1 METAETAA
9 KPRKNRIWEL
19 DFIRGFLILLMVVD
33 HMFITVCFFFG
44 PEWFTAAQGDA
55 ANGLVKYFNAAVF
68 YVNHPARAVIQPI
81 VVMVFVTLCGL
92 STGFSRNNLKRGS
105 ILAIVAIIIT
115 MVTRAMPDQS
125 TFIYFGILH
134 MLAFC
139 ILVWS
144 IITAL
149 TRNNKQAN
157 LIVGLAMTLLIAGL
171 YIGAKTNAQF
181 EFKLSRVVF
190 VMIETEETFSMSPG
204 DFYPLIPWSGL
215 FYAAAALSP
224 YLYPDKKTLLPALDG
239 KWNKPLCFVGRHTL
253 VVYVVHL
260 LIIIA
265 VLEIVGYAGFKIWF
279 FADML

>member
-1 METAETAA
+1 
-9 KPRKNRIWEL
+9 
-19 DFIRGFLILLMVVD
+19 MVVD